1 MPPSVL
7 HLSTYDTNGGAARA
21 AYALHH
27 AMVRAGLDS
36 TMLVARSGL
45 ADDTVHTPE
54 GLGRARVLAAQQL
67 DHAAWRLQRSPNT
80 SWRSP
85 AMFGAVSARTI
96 NASAADVVNLHWV
109 TDGFLSVRE
118 IGRITKP
125 VVWSLVDMWP
135 FSGTE
140 HYGSDTQDAR
150 WRTGYTRGNRPS
162 GERGVD
168 LDRSTWQRKRRDWT
182 RPMHIVASNGWMRD
196 RVAASALFGRWPVS
210 QIPHVID
217 CDAFAPLDTVEA
229 RSRLGLPQGTPLVLF
244 ISSGGTGDARKG
256 WDLLQDALPAV
267 RDRHPD
273 VTVVVA
279 GPTAPD
285 GGHVESAAPVIWLG
299 QVHGDAALA
308 VLYGAA
314 DVVAVPSR
322 EDNMPLVAMEAQSCG
337 RPVVA
342 FAIGGLP
349 DIVEHQATG
358 YLARAH
364 DTDDLATGLVQ
375 AIDDSAHERRWS
387 QAARERALRTWS
399 PDVVVAR
406 YEAVYDEAIR

>member
-1 MPPSVL
+1 
-7 HLSTYDTNGGAARA
+7 
-21 AYALHH
+21 
-27 AMVRAGLDS
+27 MVRSGLDS

-45 ADDTVHTPE
+45 NDDTVHVPE
-54 GLGRARVLAAQQL
+54 GLGRARVLAAQHL
-67 DHAAWRLQRSPNT
+67 DHLAWRLQRSQNK

-85 AMFGAVSARTI
+85 AMFGAVSAHTI
-96 NASAADVVNLHWV
+96 NSSAADVVNLHWV

-140 HYGSDTQDAR
+140 HYGSDTHDAR
-150 WRTGYTRGNRPS
+150 WRTGYTRDNRPAD
-162 GERGVD
+162 ERGVD

-182 RPMHIVASNGWMRD
+182 KPMHIVASNGWMRD
-196 RVAASALFGRWPVS
+196 RVEASALFGDWPVS

-217 CDAFAPLDTVEA
+217 CAAFAPKDAVEA
-229 RSRLGLPQGTPLVLF
+229 RNRLGLPQGTPLVLF

-256 WDLLQDALPAV
+256 WDLLQDAVPAV

-279 GPTAPD
+279 GPNAPE
-285 GGHVESAAPVIWLG
+285 GGHVESAVPVIWLG

-308 VLYGAA
+308 DLYAAA

-358 YLARAH
+358 YLARAY

-375 AIDDSAHERRWS
+375 AIDDSANEGRWS

-406 YEAVYDEAIR
+406 YEVVYDEVIQ